1 MGEHC
6 NRAVCPL
13 LLLAVYLQVPGA
25 TVISYRQEIII
36 EFPILLKR
44 LPGHDVVL
52 VHTDR
57 INVDHL
63 RYHFPV
69 CQEDDLILPIE

>member
-1 MGEHC
+1 M
-6 NRAVCPL
+6 
-13 LLLAVYLQVPGA
+13 LLAVYLQVPGA
-25 TVISYRQEIII
+25 TVISYRHEIII
-36 EFPILLKR
+36 EFTILLKR
-44 LPGHDVVL
+44 LPGNDVVL